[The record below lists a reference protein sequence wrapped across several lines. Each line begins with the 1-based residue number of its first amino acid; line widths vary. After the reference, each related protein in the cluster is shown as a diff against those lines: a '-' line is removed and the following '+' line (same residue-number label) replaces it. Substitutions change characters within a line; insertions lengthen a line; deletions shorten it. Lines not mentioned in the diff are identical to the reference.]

1 MKAQWRGISRGI
13 AAAGVLLLGIVP
25 MLARADVIGAWDEI
39 AINTIAP
46 PMGTV
51 LPAPVTEAEQ
61 RPIYTTDLA
70 TLHGAMY
77 DAVTAIDGHYRPFA
91 ATPRVPTRGASQEAA
106 AVGAAYQVLKG
117 LFPGRAALYQPA
129 YDAFVAAA
137 GADASKA
144 RGLAVGADVASRV
157 LALRANDGRMGPA
170 TYTPTGAVGDFE
182 PIPGVPL
189 VNPFVPYLEPYA
201 IPSAARF
208 RAPGPPALA
217 SEEYADVF
225 NEVKEMGSTAS
236 VLRTAEQSDLARF
249 HTEPPPYF
257 WARNLRRFAT
267 DPQGIAANARLL
279 AALWVAQSDA
289 TLACFESKYHY
300 RFWRPRTAI
309 PRAAE
314 DGNDATASDSGWAPF
329 LPTPN
334 HPEYPAAHGCAAGA
348 AAETLRQFYGTR
360 KLSFIIDSTVPG
372 LLSPVREFRSTN
384 EFVREVVDA
393 RVYGGMHY
401 RSSVW
406 DGADLGRRVAHW
418 IGKRNFQR
426 TRCDHRWHH

>member
-70 TLHGAMY
+70 TLHVAMY
-77 DAVTAIDGHYRPFA
+77 DAVTAIAGHYRPFA

-267 DPQGIAANARLL
+267 APQGGERR
-279 AALWVAQSDA
+279 SFRRTD
-289 TLACFESKYHY
+289 
-300 RFWRPRTAI
+300 RRPRTAI